1 VRIVLACPYA
11 WDVPGGVQVHVGQL
25 AQQLQKRG
33 HEVLVLAPALSRAT
47 QHAAEPWV
55 RLVGRAVRVP
65 YKGTVAPICFSV
77 RSARLV
83 GSALRSFGPDVVHVH
98 EPLTPSTGM
107 LAAMRSHSPVVAT
120 FHAFAEASA
129 LYSAAAPVLRP
140 IWSKLRVRIAVSEAA
155 AGFVRSRFRNG
166 LKVIPNGCDVDRFA
180 HAQPLEGLPPR
191 RRMAWVG
198 RLDEQKGFP
207 IAVQAFSQLA
217 TQFTDLTFV
226 VVGEGRDRAALSTL
240 APDIHRRVI
249 LAGSVPHQDLP
260 PYLSEA
266 AVFVAPALGQE
277 SFGIVLVEAMA
288 AGVPVV
294 ASDIP
299 GYREV
304 VRNEADGILVPPGD
318 SAALAEA
325 VRSVLSDP
333 ELSARLREAGRAKAE
348 RYRWDVVVEE
358 ILACYAG
365 AAAYPG

>member
-11 WDVPGGVQVHVGQL
+11 WDAPGGVQVHVGQL
-25 AQQLQKRG
+25 AQHLQKRG
-33 HEVLVLAPALSRAT
+33 HEVLVLAPALARAR
-47 QHAAEPWV
+47 QQAAEPWV
-55 RLVGRAVRVP
+55 RQVGRALRVP

-83 GSALRSFGPDVVHVH
+83 GSALRSFGPEVVHVH

-107 LAAMRSHSPVVAT
+107 LAALRSHSPVVAT

-140 IWSKLRVRIAVSEAA
+140 VWSKLRVRIAVSEAA

-180 HAQPLEGLPPR
+180 RAQPLKSLPR
-191 RRMAWVG
+191 GRRMVWVG

-207 IAVQAFSQLA
+207 IAVRAFARLA
-217 TQFTDLTFV
+217 TEFADLTFV
-226 VVGEGRDRAALSTL
+226 VVGEGRDRSAVSTL
-240 APDIHRRVI
+240 APDIRRRLI
-249 LAGSVPHQDLP
+249 LAGSVPHEDLP
-260 PYLSEA
+260 PYLAEA
-266 AVFVAPALGQE
+266 DVFVAPALGQE

-304 VRNEADGILVPPGD
+304 VQPDVDGILVPPGD
-318 SAALAEA
+318 PAALAEA
-325 VRSVLSDP
+325 VRKVLSDS
-333 ELSARLREAGRAKAE
+333 ELAERLREAGRARAE
-348 RYRWDVVVEE
+348 GYRWE
-358 ILACYAG
+358 IVIEQIE
-365 AAAYPG
+365 AAYQDAIR

>member
-11 WDVPGGVQVHVGQL
+11 WNAPGGVQVHVGQL
-25 AQQLQKRG
+25 AQYLQKRG
-33 HEVLVLAPALSRAT
+33 HAVLILAPALAPTTKQAS
-47 QHAAEPWV
+47 EPWV

-98 EPLTPSTGM
+98 EPMTPSTGM
-107 LAAMRSHSPVVAT
+107 LATVRSHWPVVAT
-120 FHAFAEASA
+120 FHAFAEASV

-155 AGFVRSRFRNG
+155 AGFVRSRFRDG
-166 LKVIPNGCDVDRFA
+166 IRVIPNGCDVELFA
-180 HAQPLEGLPPR
+180 RARPLPDLPPG
-191 RRMAWVG
+191 RRMVWVG

-207 IAVQAFSQLA
+207 IAVRAFSDLA

-226 VVGEGRDRAALSTL
+226 VVGEGRDRAAVSTL
-240 APDIHRRVI
+240 APDIRRRVV

-260 PYLSEA
+260 PYLSGA
-266 AVFVAPALGQE
+266 DVFVAPALGQE

-304 VRNEADGILVPPGD
+304 IREGVDGILVPAGD
-318 SAALAEA
+318 PAALAEA
-325 VRSVLSDP
+325 ARKVLSDS
-333 ELSARLREAGRAKAE
+333 ELAERLRETGRAKAE
-348 RYRWDVVVEE
+348 SYRWDVVIEQIE
-358 ILACYAG
+358 
-365 AAAYPG
+365 AAYQDAIR